1 MTIVYHGVQPPL
13 FAHSKICSACHQEKP
28 LEQFQR
34 DASKKDGY
42 RNFCKACTSDKRK
55 QQYAE
60 NPEKH
65 RERSRIN
72 RANNPEY
79 TRAYNKAYRPKK
91 NAKDRKRYANDPEY
105 RVKRSQQVKAAHNA
119 RPDLRLARY
128 NRYRLSRLGQFAEY
142 TMRRY
147 ALQKAATVESVD
159 YQQIRERSDGICYIC
174 EKAILSHHEIE
185 FDHVIPITRNGIHA
199 ESNIKVVHKVCNSR
213 KNNKLIEEMTPFQRR
228 GPKD

>member
-1 MTIVYHGVQPPL
+1 MTIVYHAIQPPP
-13 FAHSKICSACHQEKP
+13 FAHSKTCNICHQEKP

-42 RNFCKACTSDKRK
+42 RNICKVCTSEKRK
-55 QQYAE
+55 QQYTA
-60 NPEKH
+60 NPEQY

-79 TRAYNKAYRPKK
+79 TREYNKAYRPKK
-91 NAKDRKRYANDPEY
+91 NAKARERYASDLEY
-105 RVKRSQQVKAAHNA
+105 RAKTNQRVKLAHDA
-119 RPDLRLARY
+119 RPDLRLERY
-128 NRYRLSRLGQFAEY
+128 NRYRRARLQQFSEY

-147 ALQKAATVESVD
+147 ALKRAATVEDVD
-159 YQQIRERSDGICYIC
+159 YNRILERDGMWCYIC
-174 EKAILSHHEIE
+174 EKPIMSHHKIE

-199 ESNIKVVHKVCNSR
+199 ESNIKVTHKVCNSR

-228 GPKD
+228 GPKG